1 MANSMVGVDSTTK
14 LWEDSD
20 TSSSIG
26 TGGDWLRLLRLV
38 ETVRL
43 ELLDYTVNPHDY
55 KLLQIYLNGFF
66 FNLLFQL

>member
-1 MANSMVGVDSTTK
+1 MDNSMVGGDSTTK
-14 LWEDSD
+14 LWGDSD

-55 KLLQIYLNGFF
+55 KLLQIYLNVFF